1 MSEPPFEM
9 HSRFESVHLCIP
21 LRMGTSTGPHTRV
34 RIQSRL
40 HSLSPLTVQM
50 TWRPPAFF
58 PKRSSDAIP
67 SHSMFSSCMGAVR
80 YVSGI
85 ANTDQRRKSK
95 QTLFNATL
103 KRLPL
108 NSTALAQYYEA

>member
-9 HSRFESVHLCIP
+9 HARLESVHLCIP
-21 LRMGTSTGPHTRV
+21 LRMGTSTVPLARV
-34 RIQSRL
+34 RIQSKL
-40 HSLSPLTVQM
+40 HSMSPLSVHM

-58 PKRSSDAIP
+58 SKRSSDAVP
-67 SHSMFSSCMGAVR
+67 SHSMRSSCMGAVR

-108 NSTALAQYYEA
+108 NSTAPAQYYEA

>member
-1 MSEPPFEM
+1 M
-9 HSRFESVHLCIP
+9 HARFESVHLCIP
-21 LRMGTSTGPHTRV
+21 LRMGTCTVPHTRV

-40 HSLSPLTVQM
+40 HFLSPLTVQM
-50 TWRPPAFF
+50 TWRPQAFF
-58 PKRSSDAIP
+58 SERSSDAIP
-67 SHSMFSSCMGAVR
+67 SHSMFSSCVGAVG

-108 NSTALAQYYEA
+108 NSTAPAQYYDA